1 MTRLEGV
8 RSYIERHV
16 QVELQLQVEVGSDF
30 NYTKSVSGSSLGL
43 LGGPWFLPVQNTTSS
58 VSDSKVDIWS
68 KVYGTGAMQSR
79 RPGEWWARAGML
91 FEGISQI
98 RYK

>member
-43 LGGPWFLPVQNTTSS
+43 LGGP
-58 VSDSKVDIWS
+58 
-68 KVYGTGAMQSR
+68 
-79 RPGEWWARAGML
+79 
-91 FEGISQI
+91 
-98 RYK
+98 